1 MPFVL
6 ETISWFEPEL
16 QTLYQAANVNLR
28 LHCTGNV
35 PDSHDGS
42 GPSSPDSGGDAAMTE
57 KDIETANYLSIT
69 QQKTSKKG
77 SMQQGTCCMSGPFHL
92 PPSVNPRPA
101 EHITHPVGRHVR
113 YGQV

>member
-6 ETISWFEPEL
+6 ETISRFEPEL
-16 QTLYQAANVNLR
+16 QTFYQAANVNLH
-28 LHCTGNV
+28 LHCTGDV

-42 GPSSPDSGGDAAMTE
+42 GPSSPDSGGDAAMTK
-57 KDIETANYLSIT
+57 KDIETANCLGIA

-77 SMQQGTCCMSGPFHL
+77 SMQQGTCCMSGPCHL

-101 EHITHPVGRHVR
+101 ENITHPIGRHAR